1 MAGDTSRVCIETL
14 KVQWGSHSS
23 YAAICTFWTIT
34 KDQLVRLRNVV
45 PLPLRTDRRLR
56 FRPDAYERPTPE
68 EVAASEASLDLAPMV
83 AARATNESALWTDEI
98 RLQRQVTKPTAFQIQ
113 PVETPEEMREMLDHL
128 NRERLW

>member
-1 MAGDTSRVCIETL
+1 MAGDTSRICIETL
-14 KVQWGSHSS
+14 KVQWGTHSS
-23 YAAICTFWTIT
+23 YAAICSFWTIT

-56 FRPDAYERPTPE
+56 YRPDAYRRPSPE

-83 AARATNESALWTDEI
+83 AARATCVTANWTDEV
-98 RLQRQVTKPTAFQIQ
+98 RLLRQVTKPTAFFLQ
-113 PVETPEEMREMLDHL
+113 PVETPEEMQDACDQI

>member
-45 PLPLRTDRRLR
+45 PLPLRNDRRLR
-56 FRPDAYERPTPE
+56 FRPEAYERPTPE
-68 EVAASEASLDLAPMV
+68 EIEASEASLDLAPMV
-83 AARATNESALWTDEI
+83 AARATCVTVNWTDEV
-98 RLQRQVTKPTAFQIQ
+98 RLLRQVTKPTMFEVR
-113 PVETPEEMREMLDHL
+113 PVEVPEELREIDDAHG
-128 NRERLW
+128 RGPFW

>member
-23 YAAICTFWTIT
+23 YAAICSFWTIT

-45 PLPLRTDRRLR
+45 PLPLRNDRRLR
-56 FRPDAYERPTPE
+56 FRPNEYERPTPE

-98 RLQRQVTKPTAFQIQ
+98 RLQRQVTKPTVFSMESVQ
-113 PVETPEEMREMLDHL
+113 TPEELREAVDDL